1 MKVVFLKQFS
11 KDLDKIKQP
20 KDLKS
25 IAEIIEKVRSIESLD
40 DIPGVKKL
48 SGFDDAFRIRTGNYR
63 IGVFITGDAIEFARI
78 AHRKD
83 IYKIFP

>member
-1 MKVVFLKQFS
+1 MEVIFLRKFS
-11 KDLDKIKQP
+11 KDLDNINHS

-25 IAEIIEKVRSIESLD
+25 IATVIELVKSVDNIVEV
-40 DIPGVKKL
+40 PGVKKL
-48 SGFDDAFRIRTGNYR
+48 TGFDDAFRIRSGNYR
-63 IGVFITGDAIEFARI
+63 IGVFVEGNIIQFARV